1 MGKKKH
7 LSFPLIC
14 FWLSEN
20 INERKKIY
28 INEKDFHMYCLF
40 VYHEKLSL
48 YFLHK
53 KIERKYENKKIK
65 RNKIIKIK
73 NNNKKLILDTSSN
86 LFHVI

>member
-1 MGKKKH
+1 M
-7 LSFPLIC
+7 
-14 FWLSEN
+14 
-20 INERKKIY
+20 KKIFTC
-28 INEKDFHMYCLF
+28 I